1 MRDNAIDALGAS
13 HAYKA
18 GSAHT
23 TAQTVVAAQATGLKI
38 RVKAF
43 RIVAANANATDAAT
57 NDLWLSDGASTALL
71 GLVSIPIIDS
81 QANTNIT
88 PWYDSGIVILPGFG
102 VAGTAATA
110 LTIDATA
117 TDANLKFQLDVW
129 YDVINATGDVQ

>member
-1 MRDNAIDALGAS
+1 MRDYAIDALGGA
-13 HAYKA
+13 HAYKI

-23 TAQTVVAAQATGLKI
+23 TAATVVAAQATGLRI

-43 RIVAANANATDAAT
+43 RCILTSANAADTVT
-57 NDLWLSDGASTALL
+57 NDLWLSDGASTPLLALI
-71 GLVSIPIIDS
+71 GNSAIDLT
-81 QANTNIT
+81 AGAVNVVAIDT
-88 PWYDSGIVILPGFG
+88 GMVVLPGFG

-117 TDANLKFQLDVW
+117 TDANLKYQLDVW